1 MSACA
6 TQDEKVRGRMAVC
19 KELLLV
25 KCSAASLVT
34 LCLQHGYFNFQVRY
48 PRCVV
53 WNYKYKQYIVEHNSM
68 ILLRCISYIVSFND
82 MFRF

>member
-6 TQDEKVRGRMAVC
+6 TQDMKVCGRMAVC

-34 LCLQHGYFNFQVRY
+34 LCL
-48 PRCVV
+48 
-53 WNYKYKQYIVEHNSM
+53 
-68 ILLRCISYIVSFND
+68 
-82 MFRF
+82 